1 MSNIWH
7 DINPARIQP
16 EDFIAVIEI
25 PQGSKKKYELDKE
38 TGLIILDRVLHTSTH
53 YPANY
58 GFIPRTY
65 GDDGD
70 PLDVLVLCSEAM
82 DPLTLVRVYPIGYI
96 SMLDGGKND
105 EKIIAIPFS
114 DPAYNTY
121 KDISELPAHIFDEMA
136 HFFAVYKA
144 LEGKETVAGD
154 VNGREAAK
162 AVIRKAMD
170 HYTDTFLGNT
180 KPTDG
185 RFNRFGGSSR

>member
-7 DINPARIQP
+7 DIDPKRISP

-25 PQGSKKKYELDKE
+25 PKGGKKKYELDKA

-58 GFIPRTY
+58 GFIPRSF

-70 PLDVLVLCSEAM
+70 PLDVLVLCSEAL
-82 DPLTLVRVYPIGYI
+82 DPLTLVRCYPIGYI

-114 DPAYNTY
+114 DPTYNGY
-121 KDISELPAHIFDEMA
+121 HDISELPSHIFDEMT
-136 HFFAVYKA
+136 HFFSVYKN
-144 LEGKETVAGD
+144 LEGKEAVPGD
-154 VNGREAAK
+154 VSGRDDAVE
-162 AVIRKAMD
+162 VIRCAID
-170 HYTDTFLGNT
+170 HYVDTFC
-180 KPTDG
+180 K
-185 RFNRFGGSSR
+185 